1 MGMSVCGDRVH
12 TLTRACMPCPVH
24 NLSCVV
30 LFLRV
35 SCLAVLDLIRNRVI
49 SGCKALPAPP
59 SRPSRAEVGFSG
71 TGRTVASSDTGG
83 DYSCYALLPALLHS
97 EDVKGP
103 ASKHA
108 PECTSRLTV
117 PCARCCRSR
126 ACLYRRPPS
135 ANAVARPLMTT
146 ARLTTLA
153 RVVRCGCVLPCAVG
167 STRVPNGNP
176 GGTARGDGLGGLG
189 SPSASCLGVLTCVC
203 ARARVSEWRSSR
215 PARSWRSSE
224 ARCVQPRDEV
234 GSRMLGKM
242 RAKQRALRA
251 CERERGPGHSPLTHL
266 LACHS
271 FIPLAVCRMPCRFRS
286 SVRSAWRDVGQCAL
300 DQICFPQGSG
310 TSPWASFCLEVGRP
324 PLSILRDV

>member
-35 SCLAVLDLIRNRVI
+35 SCLAVLNLVRNRVI
-49 SGCKALPAPP
+49 SGCKALPVPP

-83 DYSCYALLPALLHS
+83 DYSCYALLPALWHS

-153 RVVRCGCVLPCAVG
+153 RVVRCGCALPCAACLSRAAWNSWRPFAARRPGRPGCVG
-167 STRVPNGNP
+167 MGARVCVRP
-176 GGTARGDGLGGLG
+176 
-189 SPSASCLGVLTCVC
+189 PSADAMCLPVCVADPELMC
-203 ARARVSEWRSSR
+203 SD
-215 PARSWRSSE
+215 
-224 ARCVQPRDEV
+224 ARCGDRC
-234 GSRMLGKM
+234 
-242 RAKQRALRA
+242 A
-251 CERERGPGHSPLTHL
+251 CS
-266 LACHS
+266 S
-271 FIPLAVCRMPCRFRS
+271 CRFAGLATKL
-286 SVRSAWRDVGQCAL
+286 V
-300 DQICFPQGSG
+300 
-310 TSPWASFCLEVGRP
+310 
-324 PLSILRDV
+324 